1 MLTARDTAKASMHA
15 SNGLNGECFYI
26 KLLSTFPLNKF
37 AFSFIN
43 SDDIKTCKHAII
55 VQNK

>member
-26 KLLSTFPLNKF
+26 KLPSTFPLKKL

-43 SDDIKTCKHAII
+43 SEDTNTCRHAII